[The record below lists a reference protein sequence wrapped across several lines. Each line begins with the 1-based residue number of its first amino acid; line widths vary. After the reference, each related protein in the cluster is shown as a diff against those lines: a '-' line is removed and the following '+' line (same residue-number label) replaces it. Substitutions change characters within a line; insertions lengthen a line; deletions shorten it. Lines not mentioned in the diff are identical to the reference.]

1 MYCTKCGAQLRP
13 DASTCP
19 RCGAQVHSAR
29 QAKPASRAKLAVGGA
44 VAALLLI
51 VAAIAVLKRGANQ
64 SSADNANL
72 LAAAHTVQPHGWHQA
87 AAGAPAGLFLL
98 PSANTGFVGSWGGYV
113 HLQPGPQNASATMQD
128 VPMSY
133 YLGEQNGVVF
143 LKTSV
148 YGDPKWPV
156 VKSAVKV
163 LTPTSIEF
171 KLDSE
176 CASCTPPVKQQEVT
190 RLTLI
195 GNKQLEATSDSYA
208 DFAGAGHTQ
217 LSYKGTLRPMTPDEL
232 SSIDH
237 AVEHGGKLLTTINSK
252 QPVP

>member
-1 MYCTKCGAQLRP
+1 M
-13 DASTCP
+13 
-19 RCGAQVHSAR
+19 V
-29 QAKPASRAKLAVGGA
+29 
-44 VAALLLI
+44 ALLLM
-51 VAAIAVLKRGANQ
+51 VAAVAVLKRGANQ

-72 LAAAHTVQPHGWHQA
+72 LAAAHTVQPHGQT

>member
-1 MYCTKCGAQLRP
+1 M
-13 DASTCP
+13 
-19 RCGAQVHSAR
+19 
-29 QAKPASRAKLAVGGA
+29 
-44 VAALLLI
+44 
-51 VAAIAVLKRGANQ
+51 
-64 SSADNANL
+64 
-72 LAAAHTVQPHGWHQA
+72 
-87 AAGAPAGLFLL
+87 FLL
-98 PSANTGFVGSWGGYV
+98 PSADTGFVGSWGGYV

-128 VPMSY
+128 IPMSY

-171 KLDSE
+171 KLDSV

-195 GNKQLEATSDSYA
+195 GNKQLEANERQLRRFRRRRTHAAQLQGHLAA
-208 DFAGAGHTQ
+208 DDAG
-217 LSYKGTLRPMTPDEL
+217 
-232 SSIDH
+232 
-237 AVEHGGKLLTTINSK
+237 
-252 QPVP
+252 

>member
-1 MYCTKCGAQLRP
+1 M
-13 DASTCP
+13 
-19 RCGAQVHSAR
+19 
-29 QAKPASRAKLAVGGA
+29 
-44 VAALLLI
+44 LI
-51 VAAIAVLKRGANQ
+51 VAAIAVLKRGANH

-72 LAAAHTVQPHGWHQA
+72 LEAAHSVQPHTWHQA

-98 PSANTGFVGSWGGYV
+98 PSADTGFVGSWGGYV
-113 HLQPGPQNASATMQD
+113 HLQPGPENAGATMQD
-128 VPMSY
+128 IPMSY

-148 YGDPKWPV
+148 YGNPKWPV

-163 LTPTSIEF
+163 LSPKSIEF

-190 RLTLI
+190 RLTLVHK
-195 GNKQLEATSDSYA
+195 NQLEAESDSYA
-208 DFAGAGHTQ
+208 DFTGAGHTQ
-217 LSYKGTLRPMTPDEL
+217 LSYKGTLRLMTPDEL

-237 AVEHGGKLLTTINSK
+237 AVEHDGKLLTTINSK